1 MGLNRADVQASA
13 FQTRAES
20 AGIPHRPQP
29 WHAAY
34 MAALFESNRK
44 QLRERINCAEQLI
57 LARERE
63 LLPQANDFTE
73 PHALN
78 NALHALHALASCLN
92 V

>member
-1 MGLNRADVQASA
+1 MGLDRADVQVPALQAQTKSA
-13 FQTRAES
+13 D
-20 AGIPHRPQP
+20 IPHREQP
-29 WHAAY
+29 WYAAY

-44 QLRERINCAEQLI
+44 QIRERINYAKQLI

-63 LLPQANDFTE
+63 LLANANDPTE
-73 PHALN
+73 RRALN